1 MTYPQIWYERLPEDT
16 VSDAADTEA
25 SVVLV
30 LLGVKQTP
38 DPDQSGKGVQNPT
51 QRYPTWLSAK
61 VLISALNFFQFIF
74 LAAILLS
81 YLLLI
86 IYNTY

>member
-1 MTYPQIWYERLPEDT
+1 MKK
-16 VSDAADTEA
+16 VSNAADTEA
-25 SVVLV
+25 SVVMV

-38 DPDQSGKGVQNPT
+38 DPDQSGN
-51 QRYPTWLSAK
+51 RCAK
-61 VLISALNFFQFIF
+61 PDPKILDLIECQSPDHSIKCFQFIF